1 MKTQLKDR
9 TLWFDGTIQV
19 APEMVPELFLSGV
32 SPKEVAVDS
41 LNDDIKQFNA
51 LSDEP
56 LEFGKIKNR
65 LFDMSWKI
73 PQKYRELDIEALLL
87 SKVPD
92 DERYKARLKSEI
104 NEISVRGMIP
114 LMRTLVYVLDRFR
127 ETNTVWGVG
136 RGSSCAS
143 LALFLIGLHKVDPI
157 KYNIAMEE
165 FFHD

>member
-9 TLWFDGTIQV
+9 TLWFDGTNQV
-19 APEMVPELFLSGV
+19 SPELVPELFLSGA
-32 SPKEVAVDS
+32 SPKDIAVDS
-41 LNDDIKQFNA
+41 LNADIEQFNLLA
-51 LSDEP
+51 DEP
-56 LEFGKIKNR
+56 IEFGKIKNR

-73 PQKYRELDIEALLL
+73 PKKYHELDIDALLW
-87 SKVPD
+87 SKVPN
-92 DERYKARLKSEI
+92 DEAYKARLKAEMNEI
-104 NEISVRGMIP
+104 NVRGMVP
-114 LMRTLVYVLDRFR
+114 LMRTLIYVLDRFR